1 MCVAC
6 ETKLNSEQLEAFGT
20 RFLETL
26 NHGALIMMISVGSR
40 VGLFDA
46 MRGAGSLTSDEI
58 AQRAGL
64 NERYVREWLGAMVCG
79 GIVDSDPTGKMYEL
93 PPLQAAML
101 TDGAGGE
108 NLSHLAQYVS
118 MMGFIEEKL
127 LHCFRHGGGV
137 GYDEFPR
144 FHELMERDSKQS
156 VVDHLFNDV
165 LPLIPDVVE
174 QLREG
179 IHVLDIGCGRGRA
192 LLALALEFPASRFTG
207 YELSHE
213 AVSFAQNEAH
223 KLGLRNVEFVQ
234 RDLTDFDKTAD
245 EAAFDFVTA
254 FDAIHDQARPDRVL
268 AGIRRT
274 LATGGTFFMQDIGAS
289 SNVSENRE
297 HPIGTLLYGISCSH
311 CMTVSLAQGGLGVGA
326 VWGEQLTREFLT
338 TAGFS
343 RIDRHTLPHDIQNY
357 YYIVRA

>member
-6 ETKLNSEQLEAFGT
+6 ETKLNSEQLEVFGE

-40 VGLFDA
+40 AGLFDA
-46 MRGAGSLTSDEI
+46 MRDAGALTSQEI
-58 AQRAGL
+58 ARRAGL

-79 GIVDSDPTGKMYEL
+79 GIVTTNATGRTYEL
-93 PPLQAAML
+93 PVVHAAML

-137 GYDEFPR
+137 SYDDFPR
-144 FHELMERDSKQS
+144 FHELMERDSNQS

-165 LPLIPDVVE
+165 LPLMPEVTE
-174 QLREG
+174 ALREG
-179 IHVLDIGCGRGRA
+179 IHALDVGCGRGRA
-192 LLALALEFPASRFTG
+192 LLALAQEFPASRFTG
-207 YELSHE
+207 YELSHD
-213 AVSFAQNEAH
+213 AVSFAKNEAH
-223 KLGLRNVEFVQ
+223 KLGLENVEFMQ
-234 RDLTDFDKTAD
+234 RDLTDFDETAE
-245 EAAFDFVTA
+245 EAAFDLVTA
-254 FDAIHDQARPDRVL
+254 FDAIHDQGRPDRVL

-274 LATGGTFFMQDIGAS
+274 LAPGGTFFMQDIGAS
-289 SNVSENRE
+289 SNVYENRD

-326 VWGEQLTREFLT
+326 VWGEQLTREFLKN
-338 TAGFS
+338 AGFS
-343 RIDRHTLPHDIQNY
+343 RIDRRTLPHDIQNY
-357 YYIVRA
+357 YYIVRP